1 MNPLIWT
8 PQIVNVGKYL
18 LNTNLK
24 LIKFKNCHWKNIFV
38 KMLSKSFR
46 CINFLG
52 NNSILNKGY
61 TVSYNKL
68 LIKYDTI

>member
-1 MNPLIWT
+1 
-8 PQIVNVGKYL
+8 
-18 LNTNLK
+18 
-24 LIKFKNCHWKNIFV
+24 
-38 KMLSKSFR
+38 MLSKSFR

-68 LIKYDTI
+68 LIKYNTI